1 MKIAL
6 IGGTGGI
13 GRGLAYRWSTKHEV
27 IVGSRKIEKSKR
39 ACEDYKR
46 CLEEAG
52 ITQCKLL
59 TSTNSMAASEA
70 DVVLVC
76 VPFEHVRDALEEVVD
91 QLEGKV
97 VISPVVPMRKEG
109 ERMVY
114 EPPEEGSAAMFMRAL
129 LPESTSLA
137 AAFHSVPAKK
147 LADLRETRTYDV
159 VVCGQER
166 AKRVAFQLARDA
178 EVLRAL
184 DGGGLENAHLVESLT
199 PLLINIGK
207 YNSLKNVGLRFIS
220 DHDTD

>member
-13 GRGLAYRWSTKHEV
+13 GRGLAFRWSTKHE
-27 IVGSRKIEKSKR
+27 ILVGSRNIEKSKR
-39 ACEDYKR
+39 ACEDYKK
-46 CLEEAG
+46 CLKEVG

-59 TSTNSMAASEA
+59 TSTNFRAASEA

-76 VPFEHVRDALEEVVD
+76 VPFEHVRGALEEISEALD
-91 QLEGKV
+91 GKV

-109 ERMVY
+109 EKMVY
-114 EPPEEGSAAMFMRAL
+114 EPPAEGSAAMLMRTL
-129 LPESTSLA
+129 LPESVSLA
-137 AAFHSVPAKK
+137 AAFHTVPANK
-147 LADLRETRTYDV
+147 LADLEETRTYDV
-159 VVCGQER
+159 VVCGEER
-166 AKRVAFQLARDA
+166 AKNVAFQLARDA

-207 YNSLKNVGLRFIS
+207 YNNLKNVGLNFIS
-220 DHDTD
+220 DP